1 MNWTSHTTQRQPRGV
16 SSFGGYLS
24 ECRELVVSEIRNIIP
39 DDGRYGNVLYDL
51 MFDYPLREGKAL
63 RPALG
68 IATCRALGGRLD
80 AIVPT
85 AAVLE
90 LYHNAFLIHDD
101 IEDESLMRRGKPTL
115 HQEHGVPIAVNVGDA
130 MLSLCLDPLLR
141 NVEVIGLGPALR
153 ILQAISR
160 MSRESVEGQAMEL
173 AWMREQTW
181 KLTDDDYVEMV
192 IKKTGW
198 YSFITPVLVGA
209 IAGGAAEAQ
218 VADLREFARSLSV
231 AFQIRDDVLNID
243 GEWRAYGKE
252 IAGDIWEGKRTLM
265 LLHTLREADSD
276 EQRAILAVLSR
287 TRPVQTDAKDTI
299 SELIDTLVE
308 AGDLTPAGKC
318 RLQDVLSGNH
328 SQLRTQADVEMVLG
342 LMQKYRSARYASDIA
357 EIWASEARSHFD
369 RITEWMPSSPHRD
382 LLEDL
387 VEYVHERNK

>member
-1 MNWTSHTTQRQPRGV
+1 MNWTSNPTGLEPRAAGGL
-16 SSFGGYLS
+16 SGYLA
-24 ECRELVVSEIRNIIP
+24 ECRDLVVAEIRTIIP

-63 RPALG
+63 RPALS

-80 AIVPT
+80 AVVPT

-101 IEDESLMRRGKPTL
+101 IEDESLIRRGRPTL

-130 MLSLCLDPLLR
+130 MLSLCLEPLLR

-153 ILQAISR
+153 ILQSISR

-173 AWMREQTW
+173 SWMRERTW
-181 KLTDDDYVEMV
+181 QLSDDDYVEMV

-209 IAGGAAEAQ
+209 IAGGADQSQIAELSA
-218 VADLREFARSLSV
+218 FARSLSV

-243 GEWRAYGKE
+243 GELGAYGKE

-265 LLHTLREADSD
+265 LLHTLRTAAPD
-276 EQRAILAVLSR
+276 EQRAVLAVLDRSR
-287 TRPVQTDAKDTI
+287 PGHDDAEA
-299 SELIDTLVE
+299 SLAELIDALVADGE
-308 AGDLTPAGKC
+308 LTQGGRD
-318 RLQDVLSGNH
+318 RLQDSLRSAKRHV
-328 SQLRTQADVEMVLG
+328 RTQTDVETILG
-342 LMQKYRSARYASDIA
+342 LMQKYRSADYASGIA
-357 EIWASEARSHFD
+357 EKWASEARSHFD
-369 RITEWMPSSPHRD
+369 RITGWVPPSPHRD

-387 VEYVHERNK
+387 VGYVHARNK